1 MVMAI
6 GHFIVFKSISKKI
19 ILLSNI
25 IGIKFGTIFNLS
37 DRSDQ
42 TRQRLIYNDMMQR
55 LIPRQSRGFVGMGG
69 SRIQGTLI

>member
-6 GHFIVFKSISKKI
+6 GHFIVFKSISKK

-55 LIPRQSRGFVGMGG
+55 LIPRQSRAFVGMGG